1 MKKLALFA
9 SHNGSVLETLLDAIE
24 KKELK
29 LEISLIISNNS
40 NANVL
45 EKAQKYNIPYQVL
58 NSKTDKDPDKTLYTL
73 LKEKKIDL
81 ILLAG
86 YMKKISPLLTQNFF
100 ILNSHP
106 ALLPKYG
113 GKGMYGENVH
123 KAVIENNESQSGV
136 TLHRIDEE
144 YDKGA
149 IILQKKLTLS
159 SEENVQSLQKKI
171 KELEK
176 SATIEALKICLK

>member
-1 MKKLALFA
+1 
-9 SHNGSVLETLLDAIE
+9 
-24 KKELK
+24 
-29 LEISLIISNNS
+29 
-40 NANVL
+40 
-45 EKAQKYNIPYQVL
+45 
-58 NSKTDKDPDKTLYTL
+58 
-73 LKEKKIDL
+73 
-81 ILLAG
+81 
-86 YMKKISPLLTQNFF
+86 MKKISPLLTQNFF